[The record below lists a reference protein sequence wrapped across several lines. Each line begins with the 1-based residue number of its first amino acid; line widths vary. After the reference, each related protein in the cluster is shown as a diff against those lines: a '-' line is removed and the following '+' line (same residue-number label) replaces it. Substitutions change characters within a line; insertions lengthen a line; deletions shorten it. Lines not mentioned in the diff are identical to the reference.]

1 MKFLVDAHLP
11 PSLCAVLA
19 RRNHDATHTLDL
31 PAKNAT
37 KDNILNH
44 ISVAEQ
50 RVVISK
56 DADFFY
62 SHLVLGRPW
71 KLVLVK
77 TGNMSKRELCSLF
90 ERHLPEI
97 EAALERYTLVEIDRI
112 AVTPILTPKPP
123 AGAI

>member
-11 PSLCAVLA
+11 PTLCAVL
-19 RRNHDATHTLDL
+19 RRRGHDAMHTLDL

-37 KDNILNH
+37 KDAGLNQ
-44 ISVAEQ
+44 ISVDEQ

-56 DADFFY
+56 DSDFFY
-62 SHLVLGRPW
+62 SHLVSGRPW

-77 TGNMSKRELCSLF
+77 TGNMSRDDVCALF

-97 EAALERYTLVEIDRI
+97 ESALELYTLVEIDR
-112 AVTPILTPKPP
+112 AMVRPLV
-123 AGAI
+123 

>member
-11 PSLCAVLA
+11 PGLCAVLA
-19 RRNHDATHTLDL
+19 GHGHDANHTLDL
-31 PAKNAT
+31 PAKNRT
-37 KDNILNH
+37 KDAVINQVSID
-44 ISVAEQ
+44 EE

-56 DADFFY
+56 DSDFFY

-77 TGNMSKRELCSLF
+77 TGNTSTEELCSLF

-97 EAALERYTLVEIDRI
+97 ETALEQHTLVEIDRT
-112 AVTPILTPKPP
+112 AVTPLI
-123 AGAI
+123 